1 MIDENL
7 VKKLHYI
14 EIKSR
19 KLVNEMFAGEYLS
32 AFRGQGIEFDQVRE
46 YYPGD
51 DVRSIDWNVSARFN
65 KLYVKE
71 FQEERELNLF
81 LLVDISNSQN
91 FGTEEKTKL
100 DLATELSAIF
110 AFSAIKHN
118 DKVGLLLFTD
128 KIEKLI
134 PLGKG
139 RRHVM
144 SILNTIITYKPH
156 SKGTSLKNALEYIGR
171 LLTKRAIIVV
181 ISDFI
186 DGDYAKEVKQLNR
199 KHDVI
204 LLHVYDKKEY
214 VPPRVGFITTE
225 DLETGEQLLVNTNDK
240 RFKDYFITMM
250 DNLSAVK
257 DEFKRSGIDMVSID
271 TSVNYIPILIG
282 FFKERIRRR

>member
-65 KLYVKE
+65 KLFVKE
-71 FQEERELNLF
+71 FQEERELSLY

-91 FGTEEKTKL
+91 FGTGDKTKL

-118 DKVGLLLFTD
+118 DKVGLLLFSD

-144 SILNTIITYKPH
+144 SILNTILTYKPQ
-156 SKGTSLKNALEYIGR
+156 SKGTSIKNALEYIGR
-171 LLTKRAIIVV
+171 LLTKRAIIIV

-186 DGDYAKEVKQLNR
+186 DSNYSKEVKLLNR

-214 VPPRVGFITTE
+214 VPPKVGFVTME
-225 DLETGEQLLVNTNDK
+225 DLETGEQLLVNTNGK
-240 RFKDYFITMM
+240 NFKNYFIAMM
-250 DNLSAVK
+250 DNLSTVK
-257 DEFKRSGIDMVSID
+257 DKFRKSGVDTVSID
-271 TSVNYIPILIG
+271 TSMNYIPVLVN

>member
-14 EIKSR
+14 EIRSR
-19 KLVNEMFAGEYLS
+19 RLVNEMFAGEYLS
-32 AFRGQGIEFDQVRE
+32 AFKGQGIEFEQVRE

-51 DVRSIDWNVSARFN
+51 DVRTIDWNVSARFN
-65 KLYVKE
+65 KLFIKE
-71 FQEERELNLF
+71 FREERELNLF

-91 FGTEEKTKL
+91 FGTEGKTKL

-118 DKVGLLLFTD
+118 DKVGMLLFSD

-134 PLGKG
+134 PLNKG

-144 SILNTIITYKPH
+144 SILNTILTYEPQ
-156 SKGTSLKNALEYIGR
+156 SKGTSIKNALEYIGR
-171 LLTKRAIIVV
+171 LLTKRAIIIV

-186 DGDYAKEVKQLNR
+186 DDNYGDEVKLLNR

-214 VPPRVGFITTE
+214 MPPRVGFLTVE
-225 DLETGEQLLVNTNDK
+225 DLETGEQLLVNTSGKKYRNC
-240 RFKDYFITMM
+240 FVSMLNNLTGIKD
-250 DNLSAVK
+250 D
-257 DEFKRSGIDMVSID
+257 FKRSGVDIISID
-271 TSVNYIPILIG
+271 TVTNYIPVLVS